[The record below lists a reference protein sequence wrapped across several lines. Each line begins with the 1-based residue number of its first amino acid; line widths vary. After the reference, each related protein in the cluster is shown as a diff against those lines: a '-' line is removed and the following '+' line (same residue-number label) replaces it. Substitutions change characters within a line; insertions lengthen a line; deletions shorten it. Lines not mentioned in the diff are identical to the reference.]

1 MIVRVAAAFV
11 LLVLSAP
18 LFACSFC
25 GDGFS
30 RRQPLRERFAEAK
43 VVIAGVLKNPVAR
56 DDGTG
61 TTEFHITHVLK
72 ADAALGKSTTITIP
86 RYLPVVADTPP
97 DYLFFCSVVD
107 GKVEP
112 THGIPGS
119 KATTEY
125 LASVA
130 KLDPNAVEKRLGFFF
145 QHLDSPDPTVSGDA
159 FVEFA
164 RASDADIVTAKASL
178 DRKKIRAWIAD
189 PKTPE
194 ERIGV
199 FGLMLGLCGDKAD
212 AEWLHATLR
221 AAPPTERVSANLG
234 GLLCGLILLTP
245 EPGWK
250 LTAEV
255 LASPTRGFS
264 DKLNA
269 ISAVRFFQATRP
281 KESKDQ
287 ILTCL
292 KVVVAN
298 NDLADL
304 AIDDLRRWGW
314 WDLTPTVLGQYAKHT
329 APSVRRGVVRY
340 ALQCP
345 DEAAKQFVADVRTTD
360 PMLVKKVEDGLKLYE
375 KK

>member
-1 MIVRVAAAFV
+1 MRVAAAFV

-30 RRQPLRERFAEAK
+30 RRQPLRERFAESK

-72 ADAALGKSTTITIP
+72 ADAALGKATAITIP

-112 THGIPGS
+112 THGIPCT
-119 KATTEY
+119 KAVTEY
-125 LASVA
+125 LAAVA
-130 KLDPNAVEKRLGFFF
+130 KLDPNSVEQRLGYFFR
-145 QHLDSPDPTVSGDA
+145 QLDAPDPTVSADA
-159 FVEFA
+159 FIEFA
-164 RASDADIVTAKASL
+164 RAPDADIVKARAYL
-178 DRKKIRAWIAD
+178 DRKKIRGWIAD

-194 ERIGV
+194 ERVGV
-199 FGLMLGLCGDKAD
+199 FGLLLGLCGDKAD
-212 AEWLHATLR
+212 ADWLLAELR
-221 AAPPTERVSANLG
+221 AAKPSERVSANLG
-234 GLLCGLILLTP
+234 GLLCGLILLNP
-245 EPGWK
+245 EHGWK

-269 ISAVRFFQATRP
+269 ISALRFFQATRP
-281 KESKDQ
+281 KECKEQ

-314 WDLTPTVLGQYAKHT
+314 WDLTGTVLEQYARHA

-345 DEAAKQFVADVRTTD
+345 EETAKRFVNDVRATD
-360 PMLVKKVEDGLKLYE
+360 PALVKKVEDGLKLYE